1 MQTEVA
7 KTSIIVTGLPGLGKT
22 TLIRNVLHEVRALN
36 PTGCYTEEVRE
47 KGVRKGFFA
56 DRNGGP
62 INIQAASGR
71 VGL

>member
-22 TLIRNVLHEVRALN
+22 TLIRNVQHEVRALN

-47 KGVRKGFFA
+47 KGVRKGLLLTGT
-56 DRNGGP
+56 D
-62 INIQAASGR
+62 GR
-71 VGL
+71 